1 MLHMCSASS
10 QSTLIGTHINVT
22 QDPVYVGGHWTPQ
35 LIEMAGGLHPLN
47 PPKSKTEGGDDGGG
61 KVDSA
66 VFFRARDAKCGAKLA
81 SVGASRL
88 R

>member
-1 MLHMCSASS
+1 
-10 QSTLIGTHINVT
+10 
-22 QDPVYVGGHWTPQ
+22 
-35 LIEMAGGLHPLN
+35 MAGGLHPLN

-81 SVGASRL
+81 SVGASHL
-88 R
+88 EATEKEAWLLYEQVINAPEDLTAAAADAADDN